1 MAAPCQLHLNAMVG
15 ESPAEAQGRHS
26 QAPGHTGPFCHSW
39 RRSRAHP
46 NETPPDVGMARS
58 GKERRGALGL
68 SGAARACPVPRTA
81 WRRGGSGQ
89 PRPLRPPG
97 QKRSPVQSRFVG
109 ATFPVP
115 LQTHAPPSRPG
126 GSQALTRLGSAG
138 GGRCWEGAGR
148 QVGGPRSEL
157 GTLSLP

>member
-1 MAAPCQLHLNAMVG
+1 MEPWASVGLHGPAPC
-15 ESPAEAQGRHS
+15 
-26 QAPGHTGPFCHSW
+26 
-39 RRSRAHP
+39 
-46 NETPPDVGMARS
+46 
-58 GKERRGALGL
+58 
-68 SGAARACPVPRTA
+68 
-81 WRRGGSGQ
+81 SGQ
-89 PRPLRPPG
+89 PCPLRPPG
-97 QKRSPVQSRFVG
+97 EKHSPAQSRFVG

-115 LQTHAPPSRPG
+115 FQTHAPPSRPG